1 MVVLIKEL
9 EDKIVEV
16 ENFLVDIEK
25 EMNAIDPAS
34 KDFETLDFEFNYTT
48 GMLLAYRHSLTM
60 AKQKVDTNLE

>member
-25 EMNAIDPAS
+25 EMDALDPTS
-34 KDFETLDFEFNYTT
+34 KSFETLDFEFNYTT

>member
-16 ENFLVDIEK
+16 ENFLIDIEK
-25 EMNAIDPAS
+25 EMDALDPAS
-34 KDFETLDFEFNYTT
+34 KGFETLDFEFNYTT